1 MPARLEGYL
10 TVDVSDYQ
18 DEIEIHADADDIA
31 EIMENNNV
39 PIEEMIEYFDHI
51 QDVNLATVENYITDV
66 CDHDDLMK
74 IVNCCLERF
83 RADYRA
89 TFNQMCDNQSKYEQA
104 VAENKVL
111 TGGPNVSEIRS
122 SC

>member
-1 MPARLEGYL
+1 MPARFEGYI
-10 TVDVSDYQ
+10 TVDVSDYM

-31 EIMENNNV
+31 EIMDNNNV
-39 PIEEMIEYFDHI
+39 PIEEMIEYFDHL
-51 QDVNLATVENYITDV
+51 QDINLATVEKYITDD

-89 TFNQMCDNQSKYEQA
+89 TFSQMVENRSEADQA
-104 VAENKVL
+104 KAEIKVL